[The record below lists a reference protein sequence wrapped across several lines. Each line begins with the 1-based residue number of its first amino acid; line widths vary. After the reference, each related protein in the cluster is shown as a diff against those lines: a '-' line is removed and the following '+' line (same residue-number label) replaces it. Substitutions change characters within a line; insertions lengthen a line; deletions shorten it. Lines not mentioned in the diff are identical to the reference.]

1 MAETAQAIYSYR
13 HGRKDSLLAGLVQLT
28 DGDTM
33 TVWMV
38 KADED
43 RHHLPPLD
51 ARPIAQVLL
60 DGKNLTCTII
70 HGWDTYRFSIPS
82 QGFKDAEY
90 TTTQRTGDSFHGS
103 LDLETDRFTDGA
115 IFHDSGTVDIT
126 LTLDDGRSFTFQ
138 MEAVPFR
145 HEVDMVN
152 RT

>member
-1 MAETAQAIYSYR
+1 
-13 HGRKDSLLAGLVQLT
+13 
-28 DGDTM
+28 M

-43 RHHLPPLD
+43 WHHLPPLD

-70 HGWDTYRFSIPS
+70 HGLDTYRFSISS
-82 QGFKDAEY
+82 QGFRDAEY

-126 LTLDDGRSFTFQ
+126 LTLDDGSSFTFQ

-145 HEVDMVN
+145 H
-152 RT
+152 